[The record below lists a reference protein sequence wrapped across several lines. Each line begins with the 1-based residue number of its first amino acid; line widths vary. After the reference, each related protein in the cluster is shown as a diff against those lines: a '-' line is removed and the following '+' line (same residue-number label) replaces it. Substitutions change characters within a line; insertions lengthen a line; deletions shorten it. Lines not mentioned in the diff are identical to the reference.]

1 MDRSNLGRQTYG
13 EFANFQPPDDAR
25 KFLELYT
32 VQRLTANAVNPVNP
46 AAKVVVTTVQRLCMT
61 PDEILANFRNSFF
74 PRMAVTVDMIST
86 GADVKPI
93 ACSRT
98 SRRPS
103 LRS

>member
-1 MDRSNLGRQTYG
+1 MDRSNLGRQTYD

-25 KFLELYT
+25 KFPEIYT
-32 VQRLTANAVNPVNP
+32 VQRLTANAVNP

-93 ACSRT
+93 ACSGT
-98 SRRPS
+98 SRQPS